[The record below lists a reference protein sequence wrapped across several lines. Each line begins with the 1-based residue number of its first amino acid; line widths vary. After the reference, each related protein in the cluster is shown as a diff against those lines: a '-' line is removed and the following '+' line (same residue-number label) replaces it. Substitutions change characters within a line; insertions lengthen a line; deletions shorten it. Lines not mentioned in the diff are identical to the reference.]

1 LARAVVRNAADKTSA
16 ALMRYTIT
24 NMEGGTANGHTL
36 LEMMAVVAIVAIMA
50 SMGAPLLQ
58 QQLAQREVETVARRF
73 IQHAQ
78 FARQVALFGDGLA
91 VQMVP
96 LEQQWSRGW
105 RVIQTEVHPHATR
118 SMQQV
123 LLSQGDIAPVE
134 IDERSSGFAGPNG
147 QHKRIGFDAF
157 GAAKSQSG
165 GFVANRVVFR
175 HQSAGGIE
183 RHAILSSGGRWRLCD
198 PAQDRRA
205 CR

>member
-1 LARAVVRNAADKTSA
+1 MQTSEDSA
-16 ALMRYTIT
+16 
-24 NMEGGTANGHTL
+24 ANGHTL

-58 QQLAQREVETVARRF
+58 QQLAEREVETIARRF

-78 FARQVALFGDGLA
+78 FARQAALFGDGLA
-91 VQMVP
+91 VQIIPV
-96 LEQQWSRGW
+96 EQQWSRGW
-105 RVIQTEVHPHATR
+105 RVIQTEMPSQMPV
-118 SMQQV
+118 SMQLV

-134 IDERSSGFAGPNG
+134 IDERSSGFGGPNG

-157 GAAKSQSG
+157 GSAKSQSG
-165 GFVANRVVFR
+165 GFVANRMVFR
-175 HQSAGGIE
+175 HESAHGIE

-198 PAQDRRA
+198 PRQDSRG

>member
-1 LARAVVRNAADKTSA
+1 
-16 ALMRYTIT
+16 MRYTIT

-36 LEMMAVVAIVAIMA
+36 LEMMAVVAIVAIMT

-58 QQLAQREVETVARRF
+58 QQLAQREVEAVAWRF

-78 FARQVALFGDGLA
+78 FARQAALFGDGLA
-91 VQMVP
+91 VQIVP
-96 LEQQWSRGW
+96 VEHQWSRGW
-105 RVIQTEVHPHATR
+105 MVIQTE
-118 SMQQV
+118 MQQV

-134 IDERSSGFAGPNG
+134 IDERSSGFGGPNG

-157 GAAKSQSG
+157 GSAKSQSG
-165 GFVANRVVFR
+165 GFVANRMVFR
-175 HQSAGGIE
+175 HQHARGIE

-198 PAQDRRA
+198 PSQDSRA

>member
-1 LARAVVRNAADKTSA
+1 VVSNWVDKTRVT
-16 ALMRYTIT
+16 LMLRYSVRKTAD
-24 NMEGGTANGHTL
+24 GTANGYTL

-58 QQLAQREVETVARRF
+58 QQLAQREVENVARRF

-78 FARQVALFGDGLA
+78 FARQAALLGGG
-91 VQMVP
+91 VSIQIVP
-96 LEQQWSRGW
+96 LKQQWSRGW
-105 RVIQTEVHPHATR
+105 RVIQTE
-118 SMQQV
+118 MQLV

-157 GAAKSQSG
+157 GSAKSQSG
-165 GFVANRVVFR
+165 GFVANRMVFR
-175 HQSAGGIE
+175 HQHAQGVE

-198 PAQDRRA
+198 PNQDSRA

>member
-1 LARAVVRNAADKTSA
+1 
-16 ALMRYTIT
+16 MRHSIK
-24 NMEGGTANGHTL
+24 EPEDGIANGHTL
-36 LEMMAVVAIVAIMA
+36 LEMMAVVAIIAIMA

-58 QQLAQREVETVARRF
+58 QQLAQREVEAVARRF

-78 FARQVALFGDGLA
+78 FARQAALFGDGLA

-96 LEQQWSRGW
+96 VDHHWSRGW
-105 RVIQTEVHPHATR
+105 RVIQTQTQMQSQATT

-134 IDERSSGFAGPNG
+134 IDERSSGFGGPNG
-147 QHKRIGFDAF
+147 QHKRIGFYAF
-157 GAAKSQSG
+157 GSAKSQSG
-165 GFVANRVVFR
+165 GFVANRMVFR
-175 HQSAGGIE
+175 HQHARGIE

-198 PAQDRRA
+198 PSQDSRA

>member
-1 LARAVVRNAADKTSA
+1 MLRYSVRKTAD
-16 ALMRYTIT
+16 
-24 NMEGGTANGHTL
+24 GTANGYTL

-58 QQLAQREVETVARRF
+58 QQLAQREVENVARRF

-78 FARQVALFGDGLA
+78 FARQAALLGGG
-91 VQMVP
+91 VSIQIVP
-96 LEQQWSRGW
+96 LKQQWSRGW
-105 RVIQTEVHPHATR
+105 RVIQTE
-118 SMQQV
+118 MQLV

-157 GAAKSQSG
+157 GSAKSQSG
-165 GFVANRVVFR
+165 GFVANRMVFR
-175 HQSAGGIE
+175 HQHAQGVE

-198 PAQDRRA
+198 PNQDSRA

>member
-1 LARAVVRNAADKTSA
+1 MPN
-16 ALMRYTIT
+16 TIKSP
-24 NMEGGTANGHTL
+24 EDDTANGHTL
-36 LEMMAVVAIVAIMA
+36 LEMMAVVAMVAMMA
-50 SMGAPLLQ
+50 SIGAPLLQ
-58 QQLAQREVETVARRF
+58 QQLAHREVENVARRF

-78 FARQVALFGDGLA
+78 FARQAALFGNGLA
-91 VQMVP
+91 VQIEPV
-96 LEQQWSRGW
+96 EHQWSRGW
-105 RVIQTEVHPHATR
+105 RVIQAEMQSQTVA

-157 GAAKSQSG
+157 GSAKSQSG
-165 GFVANRVVFR
+165 GFVANRMVFR
-175 HQSAGGIE
+175 HQHAPGIE

-198 PAQDRRA
+198 PHQDSRA

>member
-1 LARAVVRNAADKTSA
+1 
-16 ALMRYTIT
+16 MRTPIQQLDDST
-24 NMEGGTANGHTL
+24 VNGYTL

-58 QQLAQREVETVARRF
+58 QQLARREVENVARRF

-78 FARQVALFGDGLA
+78 FARQAALFGDGLA
-91 VQMVP
+91 VQIIPV
-96 LEQQWSRGW
+96 EHRWSRGW
-105 RVIQTEVHPHATR
+105 RVIQTE
-118 SMQQV
+118 MQLV

-157 GAAKSQSG
+157 GSAKSQSG
-165 GFVANRVVFR
+165 GFVANRMVFR
-175 HQSAGGIE
+175 HQHARGIE

-198 PAQDRRA
+198 PNQDSRA

>member
-1 LARAVVRNAADKTSA
+1 
-16 ALMRYTIT
+16 MRHSIKE
-24 NMEGGTANGHTL
+24 MEDGIANGHTL

-50 SMGAPLLQ
+50 SMGAPLLK
-58 QQLAQREVETVARRF
+58 QQLAQREVENVARRF

-78 FARQVALFGDGLA
+78 FARQAALFGDGIA
-91 VQMVP
+91 VQIVP
-96 LEQQWSRGW
+96 VEHQWSRGW
-105 RVIQTEVHPHATR
+105 RVIQTE
-118 SMQQV
+118 MQQV

-134 IDERSSGFAGPNG
+134 IDERSSGFGGPNG

-157 GAAKSQSG
+157 GSAKSQSG
-165 GFVANRVVFR
+165 GFVANRMVFR
-175 HQSAGGIE
+175 HENARGIE

>member
-1 LARAVVRNAADKTSA
+1 
-16 ALMRYTIT
+16 MRYTIT

-36 LEMMAVVAIVAIMA
+36 LEMMAVVVIVAIMA

-78 FARQVALFGDGLA
+78 FARQAALFGGGHT
-91 VQMVP
+91 VQIVP
-96 LEQQWSRGW
+96 VEHQWSRGW
-105 RVIQTEVHPHATR
+105 RVIQTEVHSHSAA

-123 LLSQGDIAPVE
+123 LLSQGDIAPAQ
-134 IDERSSGFAGPNG
+134 IDERSSGFGGPNG
-147 QHKRIGFDAF
+147 QHKRIGFDVF
-157 GAAKSQSG
+157 GSAKSQSG
-165 GFVANRVVFR
+165 GFVANRMVFR
-175 HQSAGGIE
+175 HQHARGIE

-198 PAQDRRA
+198 PAQDPKA

>member
-1 LARAVVRNAADKTSA
+1 MLRYSVPKTA
-16 ALMRYTIT
+16 
-24 NMEGGTANGHTL
+24 NGTANGYTL

-50 SMGAPLLQ
+50 SMGVPLLQ
-58 QQLAQREVETVARRF
+58 QQLAEREVEAVARRF

-78 FARQVALFGDGLA
+78 FARQAALFGDGLA
-91 VQMVP
+91 VQIIPV
-96 LEQQWSRGW
+96 EQQWSRGW
-105 RVIQTEVHPHATR
+105 RVIQTE
-118 SMQQV
+118 MQLV

-157 GAAKSQSG
+157 GSAKSQSG
-165 GFVANRVVFR
+165 GFVANRMVFR
-175 HQSAGGIE
+175 HQHAQGVE

-198 PAQDRRA
+198 PNQDSRA

>member
-1 LARAVVRNAADKTSA
+1 MQTS
-16 ALMRYTIT
+16 
-24 NMEGGTANGHTL
+24 EESTANGHTL

-50 SMGAPLLQ
+50 NMGAPLLQ
-58 QQLAQREVETVARRF
+58 QQLAEREVETVARRF

-78 FARQVALFGDGLA
+78 FARQAALFGEGLF
-91 VQMVP
+91 VQIVP
-96 LEQQWSRGW
+96 VEHQWSRGW
-105 RVIQTEVHPHATR
+105 RVIQTEVHSHSAA

-134 IDERSSGFAGPNG
+134 IDERSSGFGGPNG

-157 GAAKSQSG
+157 GSAKSQSG
-165 GFVANRVVFR
+165 GFVANRMVFR
-175 HQSAGGIE
+175 HQHAQGIE

-198 PAQDRRA
+198 PGQDRRG

>member
-1 LARAVVRNAADKTSA
+1 MRHSIRNA
-16 ALMRYTIT
+16 
-24 NMEGGTANGHTL
+24 EECPANGHTL

-58 QQLAQREVETVARRF
+58 QQLAQRKVEAVARRF

-78 FARQVALFGDGLA
+78 FARQAALLGGGVD
-91 VQMVP
+91 VQIVP
-96 LEQQWSRGW
+96 IEHEWSRGW
-105 RVIQTEVHPHATR
+105 TVIQTEVQSQSTA

-123 LLSQGDIAPVE
+123 LLSQGDIAPVV
-134 IDERSSGFAGPNG
+134 IDERGSGFAGPHG

-157 GAAKSQSG
+157 GSAKSQSG
-165 GFVANRVVFR
+165 GFVANRIVFR
-175 HQSAGGIE
+175 HESARRIE

-198 PAQDRRA
+198 PDQDSKG

>member
-1 LARAVVRNAADKTSA
+1 
-16 ALMRYTIT
+16 
-24 NMEGGTANGHTL
+24 
-36 LEMMAVVAIVAIMA
+36 MMAVVAIVAIMA

-58 QQLAQREVETVARRF
+58 QQLARREVENVARRF

-78 FARQVALFGDGLA
+78 FARQAALFGDGLA
-91 VQMVP
+91 VQIIPV
-96 LEQQWSRGW
+96 EQQWSRGW
-105 RVIQTEVHPHATR
+105 RVIQTE
-118 SMQQV
+118 MQLV

-157 GAAKSQSG
+157 GSAKSQSG
-165 GFVANRVVFR
+165 GFVANRMVFR
-175 HQSAGGIE
+175 HQHAQGVE

-198 PAQDRRA
+198 PNQDSRA